1 MHCKPISAG
10 DAVDICLPMSPIIS
24 KERPPL
30 PQTPEEWQTLFA
42 KKLEPEFEKFK
53 DFCFVSAVK
62 GHMALRE
69 AQSCIGALIDR
80 TVHSSIWFLSNFC
93 GLDLKKH
100 ARNPKT
106 ALLGSMPMLFVTMLL
121 TMLYNAFVF
130 TYMPAAG
137 ISFNS
142 PTSII
147 FHAFIFL
154 VMASFARAASTDPG
168 HIPPGPEW
176 SSKGQPP
183 PEVQERKR
191 CTGEPRWCRKSNVY
205 KPDRAHF
212 CRVLGRVVLRM
223 DHHCPWLGNTVGF
236 ANHKYFFLFLLYTNV
251 ACSFLG
257 VNIIELLVHLT
268 LPALTTFLLI
278 GAEGLALL
286 LCSFIGPFLFFHCWL
301 IAKNLTTI
309 EFCERMKDDGES
321 QSETSSRYD
330 IGFFRNIQSVLGEN
344 PLLWWLPVGGPMGN
358 GLSFRTAE
366 DMETDV
372 ATGGGYD
379 PEAAHPTVDAQ
390 SIFSAE
396 SVPEVTLEARGS
408 VSTAATLTDDWSDFL
423 WKDSSEFV
431 DDLKVGCR
439 YLGEVS
445 CEHISPA
452 NLEDFIGRFMSC
464 VGIGKKTKT
473 KKPAAVRPR
482 KIRVVRCHGGSSS
495 GESNNTVVSS
505 SGSEAFAGMRRAGLA
520 SNFFDD

>member
-1 MHCKPISAG
+1 MG
-10 DAVDICLPMSPIIS
+10 
-24 KERPPL
+24 
-30 PQTPEEWQTLFA
+30 
-42 KKLEPEFEKFK
+42 
-53 DFCFVSAVK
+53 
-62 GHMALRE
+62 
-69 AQSCIGALIDR
+69 
-80 TVHSSIWFLSNFC
+80 
-93 GLDLKKH
+93 
-100 ARNPKT
+100 
-106 ALLGSMPMLFVTMLL
+106 MPMLFVTMLL

-286 LCSFIGPFLFFHCWL
+286 LCPFIGPF
-301 IAKNLTTI
+301 I
-309 EFCERMKDDGES
+309 
-321 QSETSSRYD
+321 
-330 IGFFRNIQSVLGEN
+330 
-344 PLLWWLPVGGPMGN
+344 
-358 GLSFRTAE
+358 
-366 DMETDV
+366 
-372 ATGGGYD
+372 
-379 PEAAHPTVDAQ
+379 
-390 SIFSAE
+390 
-396 SVPEVTLEARGS
+396 
-408 VSTAATLTDDWSDFL
+408 
-423 WKDSSEFV
+423 
-431 DDLKVGCR
+431 
-439 YLGEVS
+439 
-445 CEHISPA
+445 
-452 NLEDFIGRFMSC
+452 SC

-473 KKPAAVRPR
+473 RKPAAVRPR